1 VYYPSKIPLEGL
13 FMESRISPFISFKNA
28 VILATIIMIISLF
41 SAVFIENQELKLL
54 VSDLLIP
61 ATGIGVAG
69 ILFYTAKLLKKF
81 SRRYYIVWCFLA
93 GALLAWA
100 IGGVLWLFI
109 ETVLQQE
116 AFPSIADLF
125 YFLYY
130 PLFFLAIL
138 NLPAKPL
145 KREEWIDLGL
155 DMSIVMLVAALIFWN
170 FIISPTIMAGGSE
183 LITLILSVLYPVF
196 DLLLIFTLLM
206 IMYRRLEYST
216 PEPLILL
223 TGSAA
228 MMIISNSLFI
238 YQSLDDVYVSGGI
251 LDVGWVVSILLAGLA
266 GVLQLSKIYSGEIKE
281 QDEDVQKTPRRLVK
295 WSMYLPYIWMFIAYF
310 LLIYSHYYPVM
321 DHYLLLGGVIIIT
334 ILAIIRLVRSL
345 RENQELYDELQQAHD
360 DLELKVQKR
369 TRKLQKANK
378 ELQNEIKERE
388 KAEEELNLKAL
399 LLDAATDSIML
410 HDLEGNP
417 IYMNRT
423 TYMSR
428 GYTEN
433 ELMNIKLQD
442 FDVQDFEDQVKYRMK
457 NLQDKGEAI
466 FETANYRKNG
476 SILPV
481 EVHAQVIDFKGE
493 KFILGVARD
502 ITERK
507 KAEAELKEYQ
517 EHLEELVNE
526 RTIELEN
533 ANKKL
538 IKEINERKLVEKA
551 LKESESTY
559 RAIFENTGTATMIIN
574 EDTTISLL
582 NAESE
587 RLTGRSREEV
597 VGKMHWTEFVHP
609 DDLKKMESYHHLRR
623 IDPEA
628 APKTYEARG
637 IFKENKITYMIVTVD
652 MIPGTHKSVAS
663 FLDITDLKEAEK
675 QMKDSLAEKEAL
687 LREVHHRVKNNMQI
701 IISLLHLQSYQVKD
715 DYDRK
720 IFRDSQDR
728 VKTMAMVHEKLYA
741 SSDLARIDFTD
752 YIRSL
757 ASELFAS
764 YKVGPNIKLEING
777 AEVLLDIF
785 TAVPS
790 GLIVNELLT
799 NSIKHAF
806 PDGKEGKIFIKLRK
820 KSKTYHITLADDGV
834 GLPDDIDFKNTKTF
848 GLQLV
853 NMLMDQLDGTI
864 EINQKDGT
872 EFKITFK
879 ELKYKD
885 RI

>member
-1 VYYPSKIPLEGL
+1 
-13 FMESRISPFISFKNA
+13 MEKSGISPFFSFKNA
-28 VILATIIMIISLF
+28 VILAIIVIIISLF

-54 VSDLLIP
+54 VSDLIIP

-69 ILFYTAKLLKKF
+69 VLFYTAKLLKNF
-81 SRRYYIVWCFLA
+81 SRRYYVVWCFLA

-138 NLPAKPL
+138 NLPAKPM
-145 KREEWIDLGL
+145 KRGEWIDLAL
-155 DMSIVMLVAALIFWN
+155 DMGIVMLAAALIFWN
-170 FIISPTIMAGGSE
+170 FLIGPTLMAGE
-183 LITLILSVLYPVF
+183 QEQITLILSVLYPVF
-196 DLLLIFTLLM
+196 DLLLIFTLLV

-216 PEPLILL
+216 PGPLILL
-223 TGSAA
+223 TASAA

-238 YQSLDDVYVSGGI
+238 YQSLQNIYMSGGI

-266 GVLQLSKIYSGEIKE
+266 GVLQLSEAYSGEIKE
-281 QDEDVQKTPRRLVK
+281 PEGDVRETPPKLVR
-295 WSMYLPYIWMFIAYF
+295 WSMYLPYIWMIIVYF
-310 LLIYSHYYPVM
+310 LLLYSHYYPIIE
-321 DHYLLLGGVIIIT
+321 HSILLVGVIIIT
-334 ILAIIRLVRSL
+334 VLAITRLVRSL

-360 DLELKVQKR
+360 DLELKVHQR
-369 TRKLQKANK
+369 TLKLQKANQ
-378 ELQNEIKERE
+378 ELQNEIKERK
-388 KAEEELNLKAL
+388 KAEEELNLKAQ

-410 HDLEGNP
+410 HDLDGNP

-428 GYTEN
+428 GYTLD
-433 ELMNIKLQD
+433 ELMNIKLQE
-442 FDVQDFEDQVKYRMK
+442 FDVQEFNDQVENRMK
-457 NLQDKGEAI
+457 DLQDKGEAI
-466 FETANYRKNG
+466 FETANYRKDG

-507 KAEAELKEYQ
+507 KAEDELREYQ

-526 RTIELEN
+526 RTSELEK
-533 ANKKL
+533 ANEKL
-538 IKEINERKLVEKA
+538 VKEINDRKLIEKA

-559 RAIFENTGTATMIIN
+559 RAIFENTGTATMIID

-587 RLTGRSREEV
+587 KLTGRSRENV

-623 IDPEA
+623 IDPDA

-637 IFKENKITYMIVTVD
+637 IFKDNKITYMIVTVD
-652 MIPGTHKSVAS
+652 MIPGTNKSVAS

-701 IISLLHLQSYQVKD
+701 IISLLHLQSYHVRD

-777 AEVLLDIF
+777 TEVLLDIF

-806 PDGKEGKIFIKLRK
+806 PNGKEGKILIKLRK
-820 KSKTYHITLADDGV
+820 TDKTYHITIADDGI

-853 NMLMDQLDGTI
+853 NMLMDQLDGNI
-864 EINQKDGT
+864 KINQKYGT
-872 EFKITFK
+872 EFKINFK

>member
-1 VYYPSKIPLEGL
+1 MGKLGTP
-13 FMESRISPFISFKNA
+13 PFISFKNA
-28 VILATIIMIISLF
+28 VFLASIVVIISLF

-54 VSDLLIP
+54 VSDLIIP
-61 ATGIGVAG
+61 ATGMGAAAV
-69 ILFYTAKLLKKF
+69 LFYVAKSLKEF
-81 SRRYYIVWCFLA
+81 SIGYYVVWCFLA

-138 NLPAKPL
+138 KLPAKPM
-145 KREEWIDLGL
+145 KRGEWIDLAL
-155 DMSIVMLVAALIFWN
+155 DMGIVMLAAALIFWN
-170 FIISPTIMAGGSE
+170 FLIGPTLMAGETE

-196 DLLLIFTLLM
+196 DLLLIFTLLV

-216 PEPLILL
+216 PGPLILL

-228 MMIISNSLFI
+228 MMILSNSLFI
-238 YQSLDDVYVSGGI
+238 YQSLQEVYMSGGI
-251 LDVGWVVSILLAGLA
+251 LDVGWVVSIVLAGLA

-281 QDEDVQKTPRRLVK
+281 LEDENILETPQNLVR
-295 WSMYLPYIWMFIAYF
+295 WSLYLPYIWMFMAYF

-321 DHYLLLGGVIIIT
+321 NHSSLLAGVVIIT
-334 ILAIIRLVRSL
+334 VLAIIRLVRSL
-345 RENQELYDELQQAHD
+345 RENQKLYEELQQAHD
-360 DLELKVQKR
+360 ELELKVHQR
-369 TRKLQKANK
+369 TQKLQKANE
-378 ELQNEIKERE
+378 ELQNEIKERK
-388 KAEEELNLKAL
+388 KAEEELKLKAL

-410 HDLEGNP
+410 HDLDGNP
-417 IYMNRT
+417 IYMNKT

-428 GYTEN
+428 GYTED
-433 ELMNIKLQD
+433 ELMNIKLQN
-442 FDVQDFEDQVKYRMK
+442 FDVQEYDDQIK
-457 NLQDKGEAI
+457 NRLNVLTDKGEAI
-466 FETANYRKNG
+466 FETANYRKDG

-493 KFILGVARD
+493 KYILGVARD

-507 KAEAELKEYQ
+507 KAESELKEYQ

-526 RTIELEN
+526 RTSELEK
-533 ANKKL
+533 ANEKL
-538 IKEINERKLVEKA
+538 IKEINERKLIEKA

-559 RAIFENTGTATMIIN
+559 RAIFENTGTATMIID

-587 RLTGRSREEV
+587 TLTGYSREDV

-609 DDLKKMESYHHLRR
+609 DDLKKMESYHSLRR
-623 IDPEA
+623 IHPDS

-637 IFKENKITYMIVTVD
+637 IFKDNKITYMIVTVD
-652 MIPGTHKSVAS
+652 MIPGTNKSVAS

-701 IISLLHLQSYQVKD
+701 IISLLHLQAYHVKD

-728 VKTMAMVHEKLYA
+728 VRTMAMVHEKLYA
-741 SSDLARIDFTD
+741 STDLAKIDFTD

-764 YKVGPNIKLEING
+764 YKVGPNTKLEING
-777 AEVLLDIF
+777 KEVFMDIF

-806 PDGKEGKIFIKLRK
+806 PDEREGKITIKLRK
-820 KSKTYHITLADDGV
+820 TGKTYHIVIADDGI
-834 GLPDDIDFKNTKTF
+834 GLPENIDFKNTKTF

-853 NMLMDQLDGTI
+853 NLLMDQLDGTI
-864 EINQKDGT
+864 EIDQKNGT
-872 EFKITFK
+872 KFKITFQ
-879 ELKYKD
+879 ELKYKN
-885 RI
+885 RL

>member
-1 VYYPSKIPLEGL
+1 
-13 FMESRISPFISFKNA
+13 MEKSGISPFFSFKNA
-28 VILATIIMIISLF
+28 VILAIIVIIISFF

-54 VSDLLIP
+54 VSDLIIP

-69 ILFYTAKLLKKF
+69 VLFYTAKSLKNF
-81 SRRYYIVWCFLA
+81 SRRHYIVWCFIA

-138 NLPAKPL
+138 NLPAKPM
-145 KREEWIDLGL
+145 KRGEWIDLAL
-155 DMSIVMLVAALIFWN
+155 DMGIVMLAAALIFWN
-170 FIISPTIMAGGSE
+170 FLIGPTLMAGE
-183 LITLILSVLYPVF
+183 QQQITLILSVLYPVF
-196 DLLLIFTLLM
+196 DLLLIFTLLV

-216 PEPLILL
+216 PGPLILL
-223 TGSAA
+223 TASAS

-238 YQSLDDVYVSGGI
+238 YQSLQNIYMSGGI

-266 GVLQLSKIYSGEIKE
+266 GVLQLSKAYSGEIKE
-281 QDEDVQKTPRRLVK
+281 PKDDVQDTPPKLVR
-295 WSMYLPYIWMFIAYF
+295 WSMYLPYIWMIIVYF
-310 LLIYSHYYPVM
+310 LLIYSHYYPIIE
-321 DHYLLLGGVIIIT
+321 HSILLVGVIIIT
-334 ILAIIRLVRSL
+334 VLAITRLVRSL
-345 RENQELYDELQQAHD
+345 RENQELYDELQLAHD
-360 DLELKVQKR
+360 ELELKVNQR
-369 TRKLQKANK
+369 TLKLQKANQ
-378 ELQNEIKERE
+378 ELQNEIKERK
-388 KAEEELNLKAL
+388 KAEEELNLKAQ

-410 HDLEGNP
+410 HDLDGNP

-428 GYTEN
+428 GYTLD
-433 ELMNIKLQD
+433 ELMNIKLQE
-442 FDVQDFEDQVKYRMK
+442 FDVQEFDDQVKNRMK
-457 NLQDKGEAI
+457 DLQDKGEAI
-466 FETANYRKNG
+466 FETANYRKDG

-526 RTIELEN
+526 RTFELEK
-533 ANKKL
+533 ANEKL
-538 IKEINERKLVEKA
+538 VKEINERKLIEKA

-559 RAIFENTGTATMIIN
+559 RAIFENTGTATMIID

-587 RLTGRSREEV
+587 KLTNHSREDV
-597 VGKMHWTEFVHP
+597 VGKMHWTEFIHP
-609 DDLKKMESYHHLRR
+609 DDLKKMESYHQLRR
-623 IDPEA
+623 IDPDA

-637 IFKENKITYMIVTVD
+637 IFKDNKITYMIVTVD
-652 MIPGTHKSVAS
+652 MIPGTNKSVAS

-675 QMKDSLAEKEAL
+675 RMKDSLAEKEAL

-701 IISLLHLQSYQVKD
+701 IISLLHLQSYHVKD

-741 SSDLARIDFTD
+741 SRDLARIDFTD

-777 AEVLLDIF
+777 TEVLLDIF

-806 PDGKEGKIFIKLRK
+806 PNEKEGKIFIKLRK
-820 KSKTYHITLADDGV
+820 TDKTYHITIADDGI
-834 GLPDDIDFKNTKTF
+834 GLPVDIDFKNTKTF

-872 EFKITFK
+872 ELKITFK